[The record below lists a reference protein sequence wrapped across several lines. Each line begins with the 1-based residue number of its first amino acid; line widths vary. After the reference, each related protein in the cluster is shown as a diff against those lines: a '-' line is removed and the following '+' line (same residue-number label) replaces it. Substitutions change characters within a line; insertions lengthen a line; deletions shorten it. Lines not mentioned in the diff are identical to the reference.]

1 MFQHQTSYTFSKRL
15 SYNCDVDGYFSASD
29 TVYQS
34 QLKDIGSSPVN
45 EKNTFGANRIDVSY
59 FKANRQVK
67 TTYQVQSN

>member
-15 SYNCDVDGYFSASD
+15 SYCDVDGYFSASD

-67 TTYQVQSN
+67 TLYQVQSN